1 MTDNDLRLRVA
12 RALGWSNFWYG
23 DGIILADAPEATI
36 EDDRSPLPNWP
47 ADWSAAGELLDIITA
62 AGLEYSIDTNSGDA
76 TVVIVRRV
84 EGKRPEVVAMHAGG
98 DVKAAIAEAFCK
110 WREAKG

>member
-47 ADWSAAGELLDIITA
+47 ADWSAAGELLDLIVSEGANFSLINYQSSFRWNC
-62 AGLEYSIDTNSGDA
+62 EIFTN
-76 TVVIVRRV
+76 RRMRNANG
-84 EGKRPEVVAMHAGG
+84 ETGP
-98 DVKAAIAEAFCK
+98 AAIAEAFCK
-110 WREAKG
+110 WRELEAKG